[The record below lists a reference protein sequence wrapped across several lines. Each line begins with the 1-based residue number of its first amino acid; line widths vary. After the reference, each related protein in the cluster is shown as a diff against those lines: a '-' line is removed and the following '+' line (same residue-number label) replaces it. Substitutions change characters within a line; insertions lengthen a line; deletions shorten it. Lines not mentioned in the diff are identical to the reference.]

1 MEKKNEISMPT
12 FKLDDFFTTQEQRD
26 ELNEEKTINIELSKI
41 DNFKN
46 HPFKVLENHELE
58 ELVQSI
64 KENNLIYPVIVRK
77 KDNNRYEM
85 IAGHRRKKAF
95 EILGIKNIPAKVL
108 NLTDDEATIYMV
120 ESNLQREKILPSE
133 KAYAYKMKLDAMN
146 HQGKKLETS
155 TPVVSKLRSNE
166 ILGEKTGDSREQIRR
181 YIRLTNLTKELLDM
195 VDNSFLDKSP
205 SMALRPAVEL
215 SYLTKEEQKILVDA
229 IDVNQATPSHAQAI
243 RLRKLSADKKLTED
257 LIYEIMSEEKSNQI
271 QKIKI
276 SEDKIRKVL
285 PKNVRINNIEDFIVK
300 AIEYYGKHLKDRGIE
315 R

>member
-26 ELNEEKTINIELSKI
+26 ELNEEKAINIELSKI

-85 IAGHRRKKAF
+85 IAGHRRKRAF

-108 NLTDDEATIYMV
+108 NLTDDEAIIYMV

-133 KAYAYKMKLDAMN
+133 KAYAYKMKFEALK
-146 HQGKKLETS
+146 HQGRTSDPAGPKLTIDEI
-155 TPVVSKLRSNE
+155 SN
-166 ILGEKTGDSREQIRR
+166 KSDDSATQIKR
-181 YIRLTNLTKELLDM
+181 YIRLTNLIKELLDM
-195 VDNSFLDKSP
+195 VDNSFLDKTP
-205 SMALRPAVEL
+205 AMALRPAVEL
-215 SYLTKEEQKILVDA
+215 SYLTKEDQKILVDA

-243 RLRKLSADKKLTED
+243 RLRKLSEDKKLTED
-257 LIYEIMSEEKSNQI
+257 FIYKIMSEEKSNQV

-285 PKNVRINNIEDFIVK
+285 PRNVKINNIEDFIVK
-300 AIEYYGKHLKDRGIE
+300 AIEYYGKHLRDRGID

>member
-1 MEKKNEISMPT
+1 MEKKSEISMPT

-77 KDNNRYEM
+77 KDNGRFEM
-85 IAGHRRKKAF
+85 IAGHRRKRAF

-133 KAYAYKMKLDAMN
+133 KAYAYKMKYEAIK
-146 HQGKKLETS
+146 HQGKIGPMGQKLTS
-155 TPVVSKLRSNE
+155 SEKLSE
-166 ILGEKTGDSREQIRR
+166 EVGESERNIRR

-205 SMALRPAVEL
+205 TMALRPAVEL

-276 SEDKIRKVL
+276 SEDKIRRVL

>member
-1 MEKKNEISMPT
+1 MPT

-77 KDNNRYEM
+77 KDNGRFEM
-85 IAGHRRKKAF
+85 IAGHRRKRAF

-133 KAYAYKMKLDAMN
+133 KAYAYKMKYEAIK
-146 HQGKKLETS
+146 HQGKIGPMGQKLTS
-155 TPVVSKLRSNE
+155 SEKLSE
-166 ILGEKTGDSREQIRR
+166 EVGESERNIRR

-205 SMALRPAVEL
+205 TMALRPAVEL

-276 SEDKIRKVL
+276 SEDKIRRVL

>member
-1 MEKKNEISMPT
+1 MEKKSEISMPT

-77 KDNNRYEM
+77 KDNGRFEM
-85 IAGHRRKKAF
+85 IAGHRRKRAF

-133 KAYAYKMKLDAMN
+133 KAYAYKMKYEAIK
-146 HQGKKLETS
+146 HQGKIGPVGQKLTS
-155 TPVVSKLRSNE
+155 SEKLSE
-166 ILGEKTGDSREQIRR
+166 EVGESERNIRR

-205 SMALRPAVEL
+205 TMALRPAVEL

-243 RLRKLSADKKLTED
+243 RLRKLSSEKKLTED

-276 SEDKIRKVL
+276 SEDKIRRVL